1 MQFDPETFGV
11 AMADLVRSA
20 VAPLKAEIA
29 DLRKQLDAAKAESQ
43 ELRQALA
50 DAPTPKNGKDADE
63 AAIAAKVA
71 DAVKA
76 DLAQWKT
83 EAQDDIKV
91 PELPDIKEMV
101 DQAVSAAVKAIPAP
115 KDGKSVTLDDVRPL
129 IDEELTRLRS
139 DADDYFKAVLTQTE
153 RARDGLLKTVA
164 DLHQPEDGKSV
175 TVEDVRPMI
184 EAEVKA
190 RVAEIP
196 VPADGKSIDPADV
209 ERMVHEAVA
218 KIPPAANGKDADP
231 AEIKRLVDEAV
242 AAVPAPKNGKD
253 GIGLAGFLIDRDG
266 CLIATT
272 TTGETKNL
280 GPVIGKDGLSLESFT
295 MEYVSDT
302 HEIVLK
308 ASAAGRT
315 EEIRYPAGGIHGKG
329 YWREGFKA
337 KAGDAWTHEGSLWV
351 AMKDTETKPGADQ
364 SAWFMAAR
372 HGKDGETVVKKVRSG
387 PQPPIKLDDSDK
399 REE

>member
-29 DLRKQLDAAKAESQ
+29 DLRKQLDVATAEGQ
-43 ELRQALA
+43 ELRQMIA
-50 DAPTPKNGKDADE
+50 DTPEPKDGKDADE
-63 AAIAAKVA
+63 TAIVTKVA

-101 DQAVSAAVKAIPAP
+101 DRAVSAAVKAIPAP
-115 KDGKSVTLDDVRPL
+115 KDGKS
-129 IDEELTRLRS
+129 LTV
-139 DADDYFKAVLTQTE
+139 D
-153 RARDGLLKTVA
+153 
-164 DLHQPEDGKSV
+164 
-175 TVEDVRPMI
+175 DVRPMI

-196 VPADGKSIDPADV
+196 APMDGKSITVDDV
-209 ERMVHEAVA
+209 RPILDGALKDLANEAHARIDALVKTAVA
-218 KIPPAANGKDADP
+218 AIPPAA
-231 AEIKRLVDEAV
+231 
-242 AAVPAPKNGKD
+242 NGKD

-272 TTGETKNL
+272 TAGEAKNL

-315 EEIRYPAGGIHGKG
+315 EEVRYPAGGIRGKG

-351 AMKDTETKPGADQ
+351 AMTDTETKPGADQ

-372 HGKDGETVVKKVRSG
+372 HGRDGETIIKKVRSG